1 MKLDVKTGDMWC
13 NAVRNE
19 IQNRLH
25 RVMIKL
31 DKKQITCPYAIE
43 CISAENCSRCNKFFR
58 KCAKFT
64 GFISDSK

>member
-1 MKLDVKTGDMWC
+1 M
-13 NAVRNE
+13 
-19 IQNRLH
+19 QNRLH

-31 DKKQITCPYAIE
+31 DKKEVTCPYVIE
-43 CISAENCSRCNKFFR
+43 CLSAENCSRCNKFFR